1 MSQMNQASSP
11 VHKAEIVVATGN
23 PHKVAE
29 IREILA
35 DRGVRVLSLIDVG
48 AGDLVEPDENGATFA
63 DNARIK
69 ATVYARA
76 IHRMVLA
83 DDSGLAVDALGG
95 APGVFSA
102 RWSGIGRTRDER
114 DQANNAKLLEQM
126 ACIPSGQRTARFVC
140 AMCLADADGSVLAET
155 IGEFHG
161 SIGESAHGKNG
172 FGYDP
177 LFLIDASGRTSADLS
192 PDEKNA
198 RSHRG
203 AATRSM
209 VNILAQRLALT

>member
-1 MSQMNQASSP
+1 M
-11 VHKAEIVVATGN
+11 VATGN

-35 DRGVRVLSLIDVG
+35 DKGVRVLSLIDVG

-76 IHRMVLA
+76 IRRMVLA
-83 DDSGLAVDALGG
+83 DDSGLAVDALDG

-102 RWSGIGRTRDER
+102 RWSGLGRTRDER
-114 DQANNAKLLEQM
+114 DQANNAKLIEQM
-126 ACIPSGQRTARFVC
+126 ASIPLMQRTARFVC
-140 AMCLADADGSVLAET
+140 AMCLAEADGSVVAET
-155 IGEFHG
+155 IGEFRG
-161 SIGESAHGKNG
+161 SIGYRAHGKNG
-172 FGYDP
+172 FGYDS

-192 PDEKNA
+192 PDEKNML
-198 RSHRG
+198 SHRG
-203 AATRSM
+203 TATRLMS
-209 VNILAQRLALT
+209 NILTQRLACS